1 MPNVEI
7 LLKMKKEPKKKS
19 IEDLAEEIAFDT
31 FPQHSIID
39 PYKIADQHGIK
50 VVGGNYGDFFKGF
63 IQYKEAQF
71 RIFLNLDILHHPNY
85 EFSRFTCAH
94 ELAHA
99 FIREHRERL
108 MKGESL
114 AFKTNQDEFP
124 RLTYKKFEQQA
135 QEFAASLLMP
145 KSRFIEKINQ
155 GSENDN
161 LLEYIYTNLK
171 TEFSTSMQSTAIRF
185 TKLCNKTCVFL
196 YIREGRFWQSAS
208 SKFDGMFN
216 EKIYY
221 TYNPNRNRLVVDAT
235 AIQPG
240 GYEYEIGYVNLS
252 QWVNSIVPGG
262 SRDLFLKEEI
272 IYTERCIMC
281 MLTLEE

>member
-1 MPNVEI
+1 MPKVEI
-7 LLKMKKEPKKKS
+7 LLKMKKEAKEKS
-19 IEDLAEEIAFDT
+19 IEDLAEEIALDT

-50 VVGGNYGDFFKGF
+50 VIGGNYGDYFRGF
-63 IQYKEAQF
+63 IQYKEGNF
-71 RIFLNLDILHHPNY
+71 RIFLNLDRLFDPNY

-99 FIREHRERL
+99 FIREHREQL

-114 AFKTNQDEFP
+114 AFQTNQDELS
-124 RLTYKKFEQQA
+124 RLNYSLFERQA

-145 KSRFIEKINQ
+145 KTRFIEKINSV
-155 GSENDN
+155 SENCN
-161 LLEYIYTNLK
+161 WLEYVYTNLK
-171 TEFSTSMQSTAIRF
+171 AEFSTSLQSTAIRF
-185 TKLCNKTCVFL
+185 TKLSNRTCVFL
-196 YIREGRFWQSAS
+196 YISEDKFWQSAS
-208 SKFDGMFN
+208 STFDGMFA

-221 TYNPNRNRLVVDAT
+221 TYNPNRNRLVVDT
-235 AIQPG
+235 MTIEPG
-240 GYEYEIGYVNLS
+240 GYEYEVGYVNLS
-252 QWVNSIVPGG
+252 QWVNSIAPGG
-262 SRDLFLKEEI
+262 SKDIFLKEEV